1 MNIKL
6 LIFLPVIFLG
16 MALGA
21 KGQAPQQFNYQGA
34 LRNADGSPVANKS
47 IMLRLSILNGS
58 ESGAVQYAE
67 TRQVVTSALGLYNV
81 AIGSTGTLGTS
92 GTFSAIN
99 WGSGLKY
106 LKVDVDPDGGS
117 NFVSAGASQL
127 LSVPYAL
134 YAANAG
140 GAGTNGADGKSA
152 YQIWLDAGNTG
163 TQADF
168 LNAIKGAA
176 GSAGAAGVAGAN
188 GKSAY
193 QIWLDAGNT
202 GTQAD
207 FLSAIKGAVGAAGV
221 AGADGKSAY
230 QIWLD
235 AGNTGTQANFLNAI
249 KGAIGATGADGKSVY
264 QVWLDAG
271 NTGTEAD
278 FLNSM
283 KMDPNAAG
291 DLSGIYP
298 APKVIKIQGVTIS
311 SVAPTAN
318 QILKFDGTSWVPSTV
333 PSAVAEDVIT
343 ASTDVIA
350 LSNNTGAALKPMTID
365 IKAATTA
372 NSFLMTDANKVVK
385 WQSATDAKLV
395 SGTLSNISFSTLLDG
410 TSTIAANQ
418 VALLKLTVPG
428 ASIGDPVFLTNIGDE
443 TEYSILATWVSA
455 ANEVSVR
462 LANYQ
467 PIPVNISGR
476 THKILLMQVNNN

>member
-47 IMLRLSILNGS
+47 IMLRLSVLNGS
-58 ESGAVQYAE
+58 ESGTIQYSE

-81 AIGSTGTLGTS
+81 AIGSTGTLGTT
-92 GTFSAIN
+92 GTFAAIN

-140 GAGTNGADGKSA
+140 GGAGADGKSAYQIWLDAGNAGTQADFLNAIKGAVGAVGVAGAAGAEGKSA

-163 TQADF
+163 TQSDF
-168 LNAIKGAA
+168 
-176 GSAGAAGVAGAN
+176 
-188 GKSAY
+188 
-193 QIWLDAGNT
+193 
-202 GTQAD
+202 
-207 FLSAIKGAVGAAGV
+207 F
-221 AGADGKSAY
+221 
-230 QIWLD
+230 
-235 AGNTGTQANFLNAI
+235 NAI

-271 NTGTEAD
+271 NTGTQAA
-278 FLNSM
+278 FLNSL

-291 DLSGIYP
+291 DLSGTYP
-298 APKVIKIQGVTIS
+298 APKVVKIQGVTIS
-311 SVAPTAN
+311 SVAPTVN
-318 QILKFDGTSWVPSTV
+318 QVLKFDGTSWVPTNV
-333 PSAVAEDVIT
+333 PSVVAEDVT
-343 ASTDVIA
+343 TTNSDVIT
-350 LSNNTGAALKPMTID
+350 LTNNTGAALKPMTVD
-365 IKAATTA
+365 IKAAA
-372 NSFLMTDANKVVK
+372 IVNSFLMTDANKVVK

-395 SGTLSNISFSTLLDG
+395 SGTLSNVNFSTLSDG

-418 VALLKLTVPG
+418 VATLKLTVAG
-428 ASIGDPVFLTNIGDE
+428 ATVGDPVFLTNIGDE

-455 ANEVSVR
+455 VNEVSVR